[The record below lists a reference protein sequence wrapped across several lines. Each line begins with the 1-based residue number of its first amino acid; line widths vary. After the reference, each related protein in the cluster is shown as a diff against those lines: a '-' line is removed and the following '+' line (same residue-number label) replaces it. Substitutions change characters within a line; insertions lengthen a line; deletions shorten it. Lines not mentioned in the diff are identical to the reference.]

1 MSDQT
6 ERAREN
12 LDKAENKDQTATPAE
27 RKHDEI
33 DEEKK

>member
-6 ERAREN
+6 ERAKEN
-12 LDKAENKDQTATPAE
+12 LDKAENKDESATPTE
-27 RKHDEI
+27 RKHDQI